1 MLLNYH
7 KNENNK
13 NMSILIS
20 DNIPVE
26 YRHIVDIN
34 DYVQDNLYFHVGNEI
49 IPIQDVVSIQIKDD
63 FYKVEK
69 RMMKYEIWHNMN
81 LITYE
86 DFVKRSENGR

>member
-1 MLLNYH
+1 
-7 KNENNK
+7 
-13 NMSILIS
+13 MSILIS